1 MAQFTFE
8 QYQAATAKAATG
20 GDGTNSNKIGFF
32 KLASEGA
39 EALVRF
45 DVSTIN
51 DLHFATVH
59 RPVFGKKFESKDHPW
74 AVISCCNPFG
84 QTTGSCPL
92 CQMAEQPDSIV
103 SRAKK
108 TVYVKMLVA
117 YKDPTTG
124 GYSAPQPVI
133 WERPAG
139 FAKEIS
145 TKLQTYGDLREILMK
160 ITRTGSGTDTRY
172 IMDYAPE
179 KIYKP
184 EMIPADFSAFDNFQI
199 NKHSY
204 WEKSA
209 EEIKVFLATGE
220 FPSNAADAKAAP
232 AIKPAPA
239 VSAVQQPY
247 SQPTAADFAA
257 HVAPQQAFGGMAQP
271 QVMPTAQPAAQPAPM
286 AQPAQESP
294 KPAATKPFTGFSF

>member
-20 GDGTNSNKIGFF
+20 GDGSNSNRIGFF
-32 KLASEGA
+32 KLSNEGA

-45 DVSTIN
+45 DVATIN

-59 RPVFGKKFESKDHPW
+59 KPVFGKKFESKDHPW

-84 QTTGSCPL
+84 QNTGSCPL
-92 CQMAEQPDSIV
+92 CQMAEQPNSIV
-103 SRAKK
+103 AKAKK
-108 TVYVKMLVA
+108 TVYVKMLVS

-124 GYSAPQPVI
+124 AYSAPQPVI

-145 TKLQTYGDLREILMK
+145 AKLQTYGNLKEILMK
-160 ITRTGSGTDTRY
+160 ITRTGNGTETRY

-184 EMIPADFSAFDNFQI
+184 EMIPADFSAFENLQI
-199 NKHSY
+199 NRHSY

-209 EEIKVFLATGE
+209 DEIRTFLTTGE
-220 FPSNAADAKAAP
+220 FPSTSTNADVKAA
-232 AIKPAPA
+232 ATIQTAPA
-239 VSAVQQPY
+239 NSTIQAY
-247 SQPTAADFAA
+247 SQPTVADFAA
-257 HVAPQQAFGGMAQP
+257 HAAPQQAFTAMPQP
-271 QVMPTAQPAAQPAPM
+271 QVAPVQSAVQPTPVTQSAPE
-286 AQPAQESP
+286 AP
-294 KPAATKPFTGFSF
+294 KPAAAKPFTGFSF